1 MRREGGEMES
11 GFVHRPALVR
21 TRYAETDQMGFI
33 YHSHFFAYFEIGRCE
48 LVRDSGF
55 PYTELEAHG
64 ILMPLKECGAQFH
77 RAARYDDLL
86 AIGTRIE
93 LLTAV
98 RLRFGYEIHRISG
111 GTATR
116 LATGFTDHLFIDRHG
131 RPTRVNKRPEIW
143 PHLAPLAAL
152 TTFPTVD
159 ATILGATPLP

>member
-1 MRREGGEMES
+1 MQG

-48 LVRDSGF
+48 LVRNCGF

-86 AIGTRIE
+86 AIGTRVE

-98 RLRFGYEIHRISG
+98 RLRFGYEVHRISG
-111 GTATR
+111 GTATH
-116 LATGFTDHLFIDRHG
+116 LATGFTDHLFIDRNG
-131 RPTRVNKRPEIW
+131 RPTRVNKRPDIW
-143 PHLAPLAAL
+143 SPLSRIGGL
-152 TTFPTVD
+152 TVFPAIDPVMLGS
-159 ATILGATPLP
+159 ATLP